1 VAEVLYRHGVGTDAF
16 VAVFMTNSP
25 EMVFVMLAL
34 AKLGA
39 VPAMINNAL
48 RSKYMDSDKDIS
60 RLCFYRYH
68 R

>member
-1 VAEVLYRHGVGTDAF
+1 MAEILYRHGVRAGAF

-39 VPAMINNAL
+39 VPAMINIAL
-48 RSKYMDSDKDIS
+48 RSMYMEPHIPLVYLQTS
-60 RLCFYRYH
+60 
-68 R
+68 